1 MDELFLRMVT
11 TACIISLFLV
21 VLLFPAREW
30 FTARYAPQVRWSLW
44 RGLGVVLILGI
55 FFSGF
60 AAIPQTSWALP
71 TYSVTIPA
79 PPLPT
84 MQPQQNT
91 PLASNP
97 GTVPS
102 LSPAT
107 ETGAPN
113 PLPTT
118 PSETT
123 TLVQQTSTHQN
134 ITLSTTS
141 LLGVVWL
148 TGAAGVFLWQVIRY
162 LVAKRKLLRSSL
174 PTSDFDEH
182 LPQSLRKVTVRV
194 LPGLETPMAVGIIHP
209 VVLLPPGPVP
219 ALSLRHELTHI
230 QRRDLAG
237 KALLLMVCALYW
249 FDPLVWYMSYVAG
262 QDMEAACDAQ
272 LARNMTPE
280 EKLAYGELLLTAAA
294 QSSSLSLS
302 THFGGSKEQMK
313 SRLTQLFRPGKT
325 SRVLVCVLL
334 CFAVVLSS
342 LMVGQSAAVSNFDS
356 ETQVLYATYA
366 DIPDAE
372 NGMLTLHL
380 VDFVPG
386 ADWMGSTYDTVTY
399 HLAEDVSLTDEEDQV
414 DSVSEFLNRHE
425 LQFTELDSSYYNL
438 LRVEVEDDT
447 VTAMSWYLGATFVGG
462 TLWQDPEYGQTFPYV
477 LQLPES
483 WRDHFDAVS
492 TLSQGDAR
500 SMPDYQVK
508 FYDKDTQ
515 ELLLTLNHQREDDF
529 ISEYGSD
536 TIQWEAQGICTLG
549 GHDGWV
555 FWGQV
560 PDTSNQLSADFLAQE
575 YIQEGI
581 APCCWLG
588 NASYTSTRYGF
599 TLSLPES
606 WRTLAYAQETLISTD
621 FLTTDM
627 GRLASLVVRPQPA
640 SQEELDAGLVELSYG
655 ENGWYVYLSV
665 GEPPVL
671 DGFRDSVQGMQYFRL
686 CQDMRNLLESSHNMI
701 TFFQGED
708 AVYPLLPPDTEEHEA
723 ARSAYTQVLEDLL
736 QRNTPP
742 DGSDLSAVYDRQFRY
757 FSLADIN
764 ADGQEELI
772 LYDLEIR
779 GYGYVLGYDQDTA
792 QVKILLEGPSTME
805 FYHNGA
811 VKVPDVDYPGN
822 HSIYLYQ
829 PQVDSY
835 QQIAFVTSWVEALD
849 PTDENGNPYPT
860 QIDVSQTGTV
870 YEVETPDSH
879 GADPMD
885 LSDYLAWEEEIIPAS
900 QRLTLNFRFLSQ
912 ENIDALNG

>member
-1 MDELFLRMVT
+1 MDALFLRVVT

-30 FTARYAPQVRWSLW
+30 FTARYAPQVRWTLW

-60 AAIPQTSWALP
+60 AAIPQTSWSLP
-71 TYSVTIPA
+71 SYSVTIPA
-79 PPLPT
+79 PTLPT
-84 MQPQQNT
+84 IAPQQQVPLSST
-91 PLASNP
+91 PGAV
-97 GTVPS
+97 GS
-102 LSPAT
+102 LPPTT
-107 ETGAPN
+107 ETGETDLPPSIPSEAPVTQL
-113 PLPTT
+113 LPTR
-118 PSETT
+118 
-123 TLVQQTSTHQN
+123 QK

-141 LLGVVWL
+141 MLGVVWL
-148 TGAAGVFLWQVIRY
+148 TGTMAVLLWQTVRY
-162 LVAKRKLLRSSL
+162 FVAKRKLLRSSL
-174 PTSDFDEH
+174 PTSDFDVY
-182 LPQSLRKVTVRV
+182 LPQSLRRVTVRV
-194 LPGLETPMAVGIIHP
+194 LPGLKTPMAVGIIHP
-209 VVLLPPGPVP
+209 AVLLPPGPVP
-219 ALSLRHELTHI
+219 SLSLRHELTHI
-230 QRRDLAG
+230 QRRDLTG
-237 KALLLMVCALYW
+237 KVLLIAVCALYW
-249 FDPLVWYMSYVAG
+249 FDPLVWYMSYVAS

-272 LARNMTPE
+272 LARNMSPE
-280 EKLAYGELLLTAAA
+280 EKRAYGELLLTAAA
-294 QSSSLSLS
+294 QNPAPTLS

-325 SRVLVCVLL
+325 SRVLVTTLL
-334 CFAVVLSS
+334 CGAVLLSS
-342 LMVGQSAAVSNFDS
+342 LVVGHSAAIHISS
-356 ETQVLYATYA
+356 PETQVLYATHA
-366 DIPDAE
+366 EIPDTE
-372 NGMLTLHL
+372 DGMLTLHL

-414 DSVSEFLNRHE
+414 DSVSEFLSQHE
-425 LQFTELDSSYYNL
+425 SQFTELDSTYYNL
-438 LRVEVEDDT
+438 LRVEVEDNT
-447 VTAMSWYLGATFVGG
+447 VTAMSWYLGATYMGG
-462 TLWQDPEYGQTFPYV
+462 MLWQDPEYGQTFPYV

-492 TLSQGDAR
+492 TLSQGDAL

-515 ELLLTLNHQREDDF
+515 ELLLTLNFQSKDDF
-529 ISEYGSD
+529 ETAHGSD
-536 TIQWEAQGICTLG
+536 TDFQEAQNIYILSY
-549 GHDGWV
+549 HDSWV
-555 FWGQV
+555 FWVQV
-560 PDTSNQLSADFLAQE
+560 SDTSNQLAADFLAQE
-575 YIQEGI
+575 HDPENRGHFY
-581 APCCWLG
+581 WLG
-588 NASYTSTRYGF
+588 SASYTSTRYGF

-606 WRTLAYAQETLISTD
+606 WRTLAFAQETLISTD

-627 GRLASLVVRPQPA
+627 GLLASLVVRPQPA
-640 SQEELDAGLVELSYG
+640 SQEELDAGLVELSHG

-665 GEPPVL
+665 NEPQGP
-671 DGFRDSVQGMQYFRL
+671 DGFRDSVQRMQYFRL
-686 CQDMRNLLESSHNMI
+686 CQDMRNLLESGHNMI

-708 AVYPLLPPDTEEHEA
+708 AVYPLLPPDTEGHEA
-723 ARSAYTQVLEDLL
+723 AHSAYTQVLEDLL
-736 QRNTPP
+736 QRKTLP
-742 DGSDLSAVYDRQFRY
+742 DGNDLSAVYDRQFPY

-772 LYDLEIR
+772 LFDLTIR
-779 GYGYVLGYDQDTA
+779 GYGYVLGYDQDSA

-900 QRLTLNFRFLSQ
+900 QRLTLNFRSLSQ
-912 ENIDALNG
+912 ENIDALKG

>member
-1 MDELFLRMVT
+1 MDELFLRVVS

-84 MQPQQNT
+84 MQPQQNA

-141 LLGVVWL
+141 LLGIVWL
-148 TGAAGVFLWQVIRY
+148 TGAMAVLLWQTIRY
-162 LVAKRKLLRSSL
+162 LVAKRRLLRSSL
-174 PTSDFDEH
+174 PTSDFDEY
-182 LPQSLRKVTVRV
+182 LSQSSKRVTVRV
-194 LPGLETPMAVGIIHP
+194 LPGLETPMAMGIIHP
-209 VVLLPPGPVP
+209 VVLLSPGPVP

-294 QSSSLSLS
+294 QGSSLSLF

-334 CFAVVLSS
+334 CVAVALSS
-342 LMVGQSAAVSNFDS
+342 LMVGQSAAVSTSDP
-356 ETQVLYATYA
+356 ETRVLYATHAYL
-366 DIPDAE
+366 PDGE
-372 NGMLTLHL
+372 NGMLSLHL

-386 ADWMGSTYDTVTY
+386 VDWMGSTYDTVTY

-414 DSVSEFLNRHE
+414 DSVSEFLSRHE
-425 LQFTELDSSYYNL
+425 SQFTELDSTYYNL
-438 LRVEVEDDT
+438 LHVEVEDDT
-447 VTAMSWYLGATFVGG
+447 VTAMSWYLGATYMGG
-462 TLWQDPEYGQTFPYV
+462 MLWQDPEYGQTFPYV

-492 TLSQGDAR
+492 TLSQGDAL

-515 ELLLTLNHQREDDF
+515 ELLLTLNFQSKDDF
-529 ISEYGSD
+529 ETAHGSD
-536 TIQWEAQGICTLG
+536 TDFQEAQNIYILSY
-549 GHDGWV
+549 HDSWV
-555 FWGQV
+555 FWVQV
-560 PDTSNQLSADFLAQE
+560 SDTSNQLAADFLAQE
-575 YIQEGI
+575 HDPENRGHFY
-581 APCCWLG
+581 WLG
-588 NASYTSTRYGF
+588 NASYTSTRYGL

-627 GRLASLVVRPQPA
+627 GLLASLVVRPQPA
-640 SQEELDAGLVELSYG
+640 SQEELDAGLVELSHG

-665 GEPPVL
+665 NEPQGP
-671 DGFRDSVQGMQYFRL
+671 DGFRDSVQGIQYFRL
-686 CQDMRNLLESSHNMI
+686 CQDMRDLLESGHNLI

-723 ARSAYTQVLEDLL
+723 ARSAYTQVLDDLL
-736 QRNTPP
+736 QRNIPP

-772 LYDLEIR
+772 LFDLTIR
-779 GYGYVLGYDQDTA
+779 GYGYVLGYDQDSA

-849 PTDENGNPYPT
+849 PTDENGNPFPT
-860 QIDVSQTGTV
+860 QIDVSNTGTV
-870 YEVETPDSH
+870 YTVETPDSH

-885 LSDYLAWEEEIIPAS
+885 LSDYLSWEEEIIPAS
-900 QRLTLNFRFLSQ
+900 QRLTLNFLALSQ